1 MSTAKILDYGETV
14 RKPYPIS
21 KYL

>member
-1 MSTAKILDYGETV
+1 MTKIQCRLL
-14 RKPYPIS
+14 KYPIS